1 MAMKRMFWVG
11 AAVRVE
17 VRRRRAVRRWLIGD
31 CGLRIAEWGTTNG
44 TDGTNGKGRLNVE
57 S

>member
-31 CGLRIAEWGTTNG
+31 CGLRNG
-44 TDGTNGKGRLNVE
+44 GPRMARMERMGKGG
-57 S
+57 

>member
-1 MAMKRMFWVG
+1 MKRMFWVG

-57 S
+57 L